1 LIEYFNENQKIK
13 NIFLEELKRLPD
25 LEKIFYVFYR
35 VESGKKHKCEVSDL
49 IKLYRVIQC
58 ISDLVKNLE
67 GEGVEG

>member
-1 LIEYFNENQKIK
+1 M
-13 NIFLEELKRLPD
+13 EELKRLPD